1 MKTIEK
7 ASVGRGTFAKKESKS
22 SPWSE
27 RTFTKKE
34 TPAKAKGDLDI
45 SAFGRLAKA
54 EELKPGMRIY
64 HIKFGYGTIGRI
76 EGPANDQKAVVVF
89 DTLGEK
95 VLLLKF
101 AKLIIPKA

>member
-1 MKTIEK
+1 M
-7 ASVGRGTFAKKESKS
+7 
-22 SPWSE
+22 
-27 RTFTKKE
+27 
-34 TPAKAKGDLDI
+34 
-45 SAFGRLAKA
+45 AKA